1 MTLNKKF
8 AFQVAALIALC
19 GAFLFPLA
27 LPAGAQTSETP
38 SSPPPKI
45 VKTRFE
51 VLHMMPLAIQVRS
64 VENRAEI
71 HTLTYSPAIRDQMQK
86 LLEAGG
92 YQYGDPIVVWY
103 DPGANVAV
111 KIKGKPSKP
120 K

>member
-8 AFQVAALIALC
+8 AFRVATIALW
-19 GAFLFPLA
+19 GACLFFFA
-27 LPAGAQTSETP
+27 LPAGAQTPETP
-38 SSPPPKI
+38 SSPPKKI

-71 HTLTYSPAIRDQMQK
+71 HTLTYSAEIRDEMEK

-92 YQYGDPIVVWY
+92 YQYGDQVVVWY
-103 DPGANVAV
+103 DPGANVVV